1 MKHMEKMNIF
11 WTLKR
16 SKTAVQIEMIF
27 KGVGRLK
34 ERMLAIVLNKL
45 DTNVS
50 LKKVTNQLS

>member
-1 MKHMEKMNIF
+1 MNIF